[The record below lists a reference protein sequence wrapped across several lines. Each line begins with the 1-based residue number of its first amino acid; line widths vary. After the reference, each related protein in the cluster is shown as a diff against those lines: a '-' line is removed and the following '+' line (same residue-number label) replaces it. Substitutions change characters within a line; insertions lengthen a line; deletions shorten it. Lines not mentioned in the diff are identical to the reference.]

1 MHRLHAL
8 LEIIRYP
15 LFAIPIAAT
24 LPGALIASEG
34 KFTWRVSVS
43 LAIATIG
50 YFAGMMKNDYFHRHQ
65 DAIANPHR
73 PIPSNRLPAK
83 QVLTIASVS
92 YILCLIAGF
101 LMSLKAGLLVI
112 GLVIIS
118 HAYNAILKERG
129 IWGSISLPVGIGLL
143 SVFGALVVADRV
155 PVKVWYVFVAI
166 ALYDFGTHITTTFK
180 DLERDREVGILTTP
194 LQIGVGPALIV
205 SATATTAA
213 FMVAI
218 LPIWTEDL
226 LADAGW
232 HYVCWVGIA
241 AVATFI
247 SRLPLYL
254 HPSEKNGYAALKGSM
269 VGAITF
275 FPCLI
280 GTELKFWQSAFVILP
295 LLAITFTLLQRSK
308 QEV

>member
-1 MHRLHAL
+1 MHYLHAL

-112 GLVIIS
+112 L
-118 HAYNAILKERG
+118 
-129 IWGSISLPVGIGLL
+129 SLI
-143 SVFGALVVADRV
+143 
-155 PVKVWYVFVAI
+155 
-166 ALYDFGTHITTTFK
+166 HI
-180 DLERDREVGILTTP
+180 
-194 LQIGVGPALIV
+194 
-205 SATATTAA
+205 
-213 FMVAI
+213 
-218 LPIWTEDL
+218 
-226 LADAGW
+226 
-232 HYVCWVGIA
+232 
-241 AVATFI
+241 
-247 SRLPLYL
+247 
-254 HPSEKNGYAALKGSM
+254 
-269 VGAITF
+269 
-275 FPCLI
+275 
-280 GTELKFWQSAFVILP
+280 
-295 LLAITFTLLQRSK
+295 
-308 QEV
+308 